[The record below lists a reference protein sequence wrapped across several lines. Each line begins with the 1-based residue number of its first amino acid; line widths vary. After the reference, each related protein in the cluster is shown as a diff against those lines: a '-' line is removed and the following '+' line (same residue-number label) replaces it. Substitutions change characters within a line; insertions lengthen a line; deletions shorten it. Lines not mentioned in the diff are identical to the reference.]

1 MHRITQLDSFD
12 MDIDYRAL
20 CENLARGNMENTMEE
35 FKKMVKDW
43 VDSENIVAYRAFLNS
58 LNYAIYYYTLFTY
71 NISLKH
77 CCYHCTI
84 LMHKKI
90 TSKNFIP
97 TASMIIGQY
106 YDEMLENNI
115 LGVNPSL
122 KSVFKYIDD
131 NIQKPISLEEASEY
145 AHINKSYLSQLF
157 KQKTG
162 YTFSTYVNY
171 RKLNRARKLLLQ
183 TEKNIAEISQE
194 WGYRNVSY
202 FSTVFTK
209 TVGISPGSFRK
220 TGSAFK
226 YSVGSKSAKE
236 GNNGKHPH
244 GIAKVVENEED

>member
-1 MHRITQLDSFD
+1 MANLSKIKREKMLDYLEKLKEINTDDES
-12 MDIDYRAL
+12 IRAMTEI
-20 CENLARGNMENTMEE
+20 ENALNEKKNGLVWEE
-35 FKKMVKDW
+35 H
-43 VDSENIVAYRAFLNS
+43 SEKV
-58 LNYAIYYYTLFTY
+58 
-71 NISLKH
+71 
-77 CCYHCTI
+77 
-84 LMHKKI
+84 
-90 TSKNFIP
+90 
-97 TASMIIGQY
+97 
-106 YDEMLENNI
+106 DEMLENNI

-194 WGYRNVSY
+194 CGYRNVSY

>member
-1 MHRITQLDSFD
+1 MHKITQLDSFD

-20 CENLARGNMENTMEE
+20 CENLARGNMENTMKE
-35 FKKMVKDW
+35 FKKLAGGWIK
-43 VDSENIVAYRAFLNS
+43 SENIVAYRAFLNS
-58 LNYAIYYYTLFTY
+58 LNYAIYYYTLFMH

-106 YDEMLENNI
+106 YDELLENNI

-162 YTFSTYVNY
+162 YTFSSYVNY
-171 RKLNRARKLLLQ
+171 RKLNRARNLLLQ

-194 WGYRNVSY
+194 CGYRNVSY

-226 YSVGSKSAKE
+226 YSMDSKSSTKKI
-236 GNNGKHPH
+236 GGGHPH
-244 GIAKVVENEED
+244 GVSKVVEEDE